1 MLVIWAP
8 TPSIQAEVHG
18 RETTCGRPYSQTLQ
32 GPEKS
37 PRLSLLL
44 PRLPYHGPLQ
54 CPVLPTPAS
63 FNAMVPQGPMLG
75 LRPSSLGPARLLS
88 ENWE

>member
-63 FNAMVPQGPMLG
+63 FNGYGPSGPHARPAPLQPG
-75 LRPSSLGPARLLS
+75 PSSPS
-88 ENWE
+88 V